1 MLMSSVLSRTGAG
14 QIDKPGRNF
23 SFYAAGGFDCL
34 RMDPIN

>member
-1 MLMSSVLSRTGAG
+1 MLMSSVLSRMETG